1 MANRIDSPG
10 ATAPNRVNNRTGDG
24 SKENYTMYEI
34 KNDKGAIRLG
44 SIDKNAAVTSGVSL
58 NTPDGEH
65 CFKLDIDGPRK
76 GWTTFTGPGKFQVEC
91 GRALEESQSAM
102 MFNAKNGDIHIV
114 ATNGKIRMQATDIEL
129 IAVGEGG
136 SKGNIRLQATENISS
151 KSKKFLV
158 DAKTSYNI
166 VTAGTGEIIANSIL
180 KCYGSI
186 FAMSD
191 DSCALKDSKVGSQKI
206 QRKANAS

>member
-1 MANRIDSPG
+1 MASTSANSPTATTRKGKQAKQNYIAQRIG
-10 ATAPNRVNNRTGDG
+10 NN
-24 SKENYTMYEI
+24 K
-34 KNDKGAIRLG
+34 G
-44 SIDKNAAVTSGVSL
+44 SISFGTIHKEADVTSGVML
-58 NTPDGEH
+58 NTPDGH
-65 CFKLDIDGPRK
+65 HQMYMDIDGPRK

-158 DAKTSYNI
+158 DAKTSYKI
-166 VTAGTGEIIANSIL
+166 VTAGTGTIIANSIL

-186 FAMSD
+186 FAISD

-206 QRKANAS
+206 QREANAS